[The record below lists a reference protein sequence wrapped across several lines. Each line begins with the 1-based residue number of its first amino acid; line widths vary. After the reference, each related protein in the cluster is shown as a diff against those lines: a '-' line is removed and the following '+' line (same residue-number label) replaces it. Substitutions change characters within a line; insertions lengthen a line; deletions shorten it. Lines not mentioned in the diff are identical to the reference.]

1 MDRSG
6 HDVQIGATAVL
17 YRGGVEKKPL
27 RKHMGS
33 KEHHTVFEAEILGIS
48 LATEMIKA
56 ERHVQTATIGA
67 ESQAAIHAIMHGR
80 GTPGQ
85 YPADA
90 FHEQLAT
97 IQHKHPGIEI
107 KLRWIPGHKRI
118 MGMSRWTR
126 RPNRCPRANPVASK
140 NYPNSASR
148 TYCTTNQQCASLTGK
163 NSAPKQKTGLSN
175 CPDANNSNGSKPPCP
190 P

>member
-85 YPADA
+85 YLVDA
-90 FHEQLAT
+90 FHEQLAA
-97 IQHKHPGIEI
+97 IQHKHPGIKI

-118 MGMSRWTR
+118 TGNEQVDKETKQVSQGKSSGQQEL
-126 RPNRCPRANPVASK
+126 PKFCKQDLLHNQ
-140 NYPNSASR
+140 SAM
-148 TYCTTNQQCASLTGK
+148 C
-163 NSAPKQKTGLSN
+163 
-175 CPDANNSNGSKPPCP
+175 
-190 P
+190 